1 MRPIPGKKYL
11 LLDSC
16 IAEYSLNEDISKSIS
31 DTLSIW
37 LGEVF
42 SLATSDISY
51 TELIDG
57 AYKAKV
63 ERVKQ
68 LLDSYTRFEVTQR
81 VLSGAGTISNIYK
94 AKNNKLNGAS
104 IQDKII
110 AATSFIYN
118 VPIVTAD
125 ILDFPHPFFTTIA
138 SENIRYRKKSKDHF
152 ITVDILLP
160 NFTQLKYWYSK
171 TK

>member
-16 IAEYSLNEDISKSIS
+16 IAEYSLDEHISQPIS
-31 DTLSIW
+31 DTLLAW
-37 LGEVF
+37 LSDDF
-42 SLATSDISY
+42 TLATSEISY
-51 TELIDG
+51 AELIDG
-57 AYKAKV
+57 AFKAKV

-68 LLDSYTRFEVTQR
+68 LLNNYTQFEVTQR
-81 VLSGAGTISNIYK
+81 VLSGAGIISNIYK
-94 AKNNKLNGAS
+94 AKFNQTSGAS
-104 IQDKII
+104 LQDRII

-118 VPIVTAD
+118 LPIVTAN
-125 ILDFPHPFFTTIA
+125 IQDFPHPFFT
-138 SENIRYRKKSKDHF
+138 SFVSKNILYHKKKKHHY

-160 NFTQLKYWYSK
+160 NNDLLKYWYSR